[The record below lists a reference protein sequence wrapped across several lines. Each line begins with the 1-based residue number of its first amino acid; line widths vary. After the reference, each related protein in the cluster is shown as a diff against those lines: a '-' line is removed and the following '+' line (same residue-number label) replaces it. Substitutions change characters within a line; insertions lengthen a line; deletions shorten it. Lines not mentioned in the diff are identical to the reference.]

1 MRLCRRF
8 SRGAPLSEATIK
20 ENLSSFIPLKKLVQV
35 LTFIRSRYY
44 NQEIY
49 LVGSILSSLNPRDID
64 VIVEIEDGLF
74 EAMYGKSLSK
84 NETVDTWIAAI
95 KHWNKNLSP
104 VMVTYWQTDTAKQGK
119 ELTLMCGLQ
128 IDFKTQPSK
137 LFNSISLEKYK
148 LDL

>member
-1 MRLCRRF
+1 M
-8 SRGAPLSEATIK
+8 SEATIK
-20 ENLSSFIPLKKLVQV
+20 ENLSSFIPFKKLVQV

-64 VIVEIEDGLF
+64 VVVEIEDGLF

-95 KHWNKNLSP
+95 KYWNKNLSP
-104 VMVTYWQTDTAKQGK
+104 VMVNYWQTDTAKQGK

-137 LFNSISLEKYK
+137 LFNSIPLEKYK